1 MSSLARQSLRNEPP
15 KEACL
20 VAALLRCITK
30 KLVSTNLCLPSSHK
44 GWSCQ
49 HWTFCSA
56 LGTAKGYR
64 RLHLLCCPLNFQKH
78 LNFNHQ
84 MEDVNRAQK
93 KIAFWIT
100 RQNSLFC
107 CCSQILHLSLPV
119 IRTTRALLYVP
130 KFLYLSSSNW
140 VKEVLRQTT
149 KGGVIC

>member
-93 KIAFWIT
+93 KSPFGSRDRILCSVAAPKSYIFPCRLFAQHAPCFT
-100 RQNSLFC
+100 PRNSC
-107 CCSQILHLSLPV
+107 IYHPP
-119 IRTTRALLYVP
+119 I
-130 KFLYLSSSNW
+130 
-140 VKEVLRQTT
+140 
-149 KGGVIC
+149 G